1 MSNSS
6 SSEGAPEAG
15 LGGVESSAPGARIA
29 LLHTRVR
36 VEERMLLDAFES
48 MGVPVDLIDT
58 RTMVFDAADP
68 GRWSG
73 YDAVL
78 DRSLS
83 LTCTLTSTRLL
94 EGYGVRCIN
103 SSRAVEVCSD
113 KLATTIALERAGV
126 PTPRVC
132 VAVDEESAL
141 RAIERIGYPAVLKPT
156 VGSWGR
162 LVARVND
169 RDAAEAIVEH
179 RATLGSA
186 QQGVFYVQEFIDKPG
201 RDLRVFV
208 VGGEPIAAI
217 TRTSEHWVTNTARGA
232 RAEGLALTEE
242 LRELCRRAASACG
255 ADVVAI
261 DLLECPRRGLMVNE
275 MNHSMEFR
283 NSVQATGV
291 DIPRLIAE
299 HAVRLAS
306 EHRAEVAS
314 CR

>member
-1 MSNSS
+1 MNNTVPD
-6 SSEGAPEAG
+6 APR
-15 LGGVESSAPGARIA
+15 LA
-29 LLHTRVR
+29 LLYTRVR

-48 MGVPVDLIDT
+48 IGVPIEAIDT
-58 RTMVFDAADP
+58 RSLAFDTTDPEPWTRFDA
-68 GRWSG
+68 
-73 YDAVL
+73 VI

-83 LTCTLTSTRLL
+83 LTCSITATRIL
-94 EGYGVRCIN
+94 EGFGVRCIN
-103 SSRAVEVCSD
+103 PARAIEVCSD
-113 KLATTIALERAGV
+113 KLASTIALERAGV

-141 RAIERIGYPAVLKPT
+141 LAVESIGYPAVLKPT
-156 VGSWGR
+156 IGSWGR

-169 RDAAEAIVEH
+169 RDAAEAIIEH

-217 TRTSEHWVTNTARGA
+217 ARRSAHWVTNTARGA
-232 RAEGLALTEE
+232 TAEGIAITEE
-242 LRELCRRAASACG
+242 LGDLCRRAALTCH

-261 DLLECPRRGLMVNE
+261 DLLECPQRGLLVNE
-275 MNHSMEFR
+275 LNHSMEFR
-283 NSVQATGV
+283 NSVQTTGV
-291 DIPRLIAE
+291 DIPRLVAE
-299 HAVRLAS
+299 HATRIARAC
-306 EHRAEVAS
+306 RAEVAA

>member
-1 MSNSS
+1 MNNTVPD
-6 SSEGAPEAG
+6 APR
-15 LGGVESSAPGARIA
+15 LA
-29 LLHTRVR
+29 LLYTRVR

-48 MGVPVDLIDT
+48 IGVPIEAIDT
-58 RTMVFDAADP
+58 RSLAFDTTDP
-68 GRWSG
+68 EPWTRF
-73 YDAVL
+73 YAVI

-83 LTCTLTSTRLL
+83 LTCSITATRIL
-94 EGYGVRCIN
+94 EGFGVRCIN
-103 SSRAVEVCSD
+103 PARAIEVCSD
-113 KLATTIALERAGV
+113 KLASTIALERAGV

-141 RAIERIGYPAVLKPT
+141 LAVESIGYPAVLKPT
-156 VGSWGR
+156 IGSWGR

-169 RDAAEAIVEH
+169 RDAAEAIIEH

-217 TRTSEHWVTNTARGA
+217 ARRSAHWVTNTARGA
-232 RAEGLALTEE
+232 TAEGIAITEE
-242 LRELCRRAASACG
+242 LGDLCRRAASTCH

-261 DLLECPRRGLMVNE
+261 DLLECPRRGLLVNE
-275 MNHSMEFR
+275 LNHSMEFR
-283 NSVQATGV
+283 NSVQTTGV
-291 DIPRLIAE
+291 DIPRLVAE
-299 HAVRLAS
+299 HAIRIARAC
-306 EHRAEVAS
+306 RAEVAA